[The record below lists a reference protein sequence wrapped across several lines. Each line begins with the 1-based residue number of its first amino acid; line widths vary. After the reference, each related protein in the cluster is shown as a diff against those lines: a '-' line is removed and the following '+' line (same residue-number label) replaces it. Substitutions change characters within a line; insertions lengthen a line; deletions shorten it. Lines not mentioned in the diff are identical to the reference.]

1 MSAYVFVPALVAA
14 LLVGIGA
21 AYLYLQRRSGGGAS
35 AVAAKAQQVMAESE
49 TQAKEKLLEAKEEAV
64 KIRTAA
70 EQEAREYRAQS
81 QQIEKRLLQKE
92 ENLDRKGE
100 DLNRRER
107 EFGDKEKGLE
117 ELRAQLEDH
126 KRQQQLELERVAK
139 MTRQEAQGVLMAQV
153 EQDLRNEVARKVR
166 ESELAARDDSE
177 RRAREIV
184 TESIQRI
191 AADQTAEV
199 SVSVL
204 PLPTDELKGRIIGK
218 EGRNI
223 RALQQATG
231 IDLIVD
237 DTPEA
242 VIISGFDPVRREV
255 ARVALNK
262 LIVDGRIHPA
272 RIEEIVAKS
281 RQEVLQRVKEEGEA
295 AVLEVGLQGLHP
307 EVVRHLGI
315 LRFRTSYGQQVL
327 NHSKEVAFLAAMM
340 ASEIGADVRIAKLS
354 GLLHDIGKAID
365 HEVEG
370 SHAVIGADLLQRHG
384 VPAPVVHAVRAH
396 HYDEEPQTQEA
407 LLLIAADAISAA
419 RPGARRESLEAYV
432 KRLEKLEEIANS
444 FQGVQQSYAI
454 QAGREVRILVKP
466 EQIDQSSA
474 FLVRSGS
481 PWSERPEPSNTR
493 NNAGKIC
500 GCAPGAVRIGLTDR
514 SPAKPQGSPAVGL
527 PSCFCRQL
535 SSELGRVPDPVRRR
549 RGRTSGAGGGQGDPA
564 GAEARAG
571 AAPDR
576 GQRRERRGRVWA
588 HRQASR

>member
-1 MSAYVFVPALVAA
+1 MPVYVFVPALVVA
-14 LLVGIGA
+14 LVAGIAITYMVLRRQQADGA
-21 AYLYLQRRSGGGAS
+21 N
-35 AVAAKAQQVMAESE
+35 AVAARAQQALAEAE

-64 KIRTAA
+64 RIRTAA

-92 ENLDRKGE
+92 ENLDRKSE
-100 DLNRRER
+100 DLTRRER
-107 EFGDKEKGLE
+107 EFSVREKGLDD
-117 ELRAQLEDH
+117 LRAQLEGH
-126 KRQQQLELERVAK
+126 KQQQQLELERVAK
-139 MTRQEAQGVLMAQV
+139 MTQKEAQGVLMEQV
-153 EQDLRNEVARKVR
+153 EQELRNEVARKIR
-166 ESELAARDDSE
+166 ESELAARDESE

-327 NHSKEVAFLAAMM
+327 NHSKEVAYLAAMM
-340 ASEIGADVRIAKLS
+340 ASEIGADVRIAKMS

-396 HYDEEPQTQEA
+396 HYDEEPHSIEA

-444 FQGVQQSYAI
+444 FTGVQQSFAI

-466 EQIDQSSA
+466 EQID
-474 FLVRSGS
+474 
-481 PWSERPEPSNTR
+481 
-493 NNAGKIC
+493 
-500 GCAPGAVRIGLTDR
+500 D
-514 SPAKPQGSPAVGL
+514 
-527 PSCFCRQL
+527 
-535 SSELGRVPDPVRRR
+535 
-549 RGRTSGAGGGQGDPA
+549 SGAQLMARDIAKRIETELSFPGQIRVTVVR
-564 GAEARAG
+564 ETRAVEY
-571 AAPDR
+571 AK
-576 GQRRERRGRVWA
+576 
-588 HRQASR
+588 

>member
-1 MSAYVFVPALVAA
+1 MPVYFVPLLVVA
-14 LLVGIGA
+14 LLAGFGV
-21 AYLYLQRRSGGGAS
+21 AYMLLRNRQGNGAS
-35 AVAAKAQQVMAESE
+35 ALEAKAQQALSEAE
-49 TQAKEKLLEAKEEAV
+49 TQAKEKLLEAKEDAV
-64 KIRTAA
+64 KVRTAA
-70 EQEAREYRAQS
+70 EQEAREYRLQS

-107 EFGDKEKGLE
+107 EFADREKGLDE
-117 ELRAQLEDH
+117 I
-126 KRQQQLELERVAK
+126 K
-139 MTRQEAQGVLMAQV
+139 AQV

-166 ESELAARDDSE
+166 ESELAARDESE

-281 RQEVLQRVKEEGEA
+281 RTEVLQRVKEEGEA

-327 NHSKEVAFLAAMM
+327 NHSKEVAYLAAMM
-340 ASEIGADVRIAKLS
+340 ASEIGADVRISKMS

-396 HYDEEPQTQEA
+396 HYDEEPHSMEA

-466 EQIDQSSA
+466 EQIDDTAAQLMA
-474 FLVRSGS
+474 RDI
-481 PWSERPEPSNTR
+481 
-493 NNAGKIC
+493 AK
-500 GCAPGAVRIGLTDR
+500 RIE
-514 SPAKPQGSPAVGL
+514 
-527 PSCFCRQL
+527 
-535 SSELGRVPDPVRRR
+535 SELSFPGQIRVTVVRE
-549 RGRTSGAGGGQGDPA
+549 T
-564 GAEARAG
+564 RAVEY
-571 AAPDR
+571 AK
-576 GQRRERRGRVWA
+576 
-588 HRQASR
+588 

>member
-1 MSAYVFVPALVAA
+1 MPVYVFVPALVVA
-14 LLVGIGA
+14 LLAGFAA
-21 AYLYLQRRSGGGAS
+21 AYLIAQRRSSNGAT
-35 AVAAKAQQVMAESE
+35 AIEAKAQQALAEAE
-49 TQAKEKLLEAKEEAV
+49 TSAKEKLLEAKEEAV

-70 EQEAREYRAQS
+70 EVEAREYRAQS

-92 ENLDRKGE
+92 ENLDRKNE
-100 DLNRRER
+100 DLARRER
-107 EFGDKEKGLE
+107 EFGTKEKGLD
-117 ELRAQLEDH
+117 ELKAQLEDH
-126 KRQQQLELERVAK
+126 KRQQQLELERVAQ
-139 MTRQEAQGVLMAQV
+139 MTRQEAAGVLMAEV
-153 EQDLRNEVARKVR
+153 EQELRNEVARKIR
-166 ESELAARDDSE
+166 DAELAARDESE

-327 NHSKEVAFLAAMM
+327 NHSKEVAYLAAMM
-340 ASEIGADVRIAKLS
+340 AAEIGADVRIAKLS

-384 VPAPVVHAVRAH
+384 VPAAVVHAVRAH
-396 HYDEEPQTQEA
+396 HYDEEPHSIEA

-444 FQGVQQSYAI
+444 FTGVQQSYAI

-466 EQIDQSSA
+466 EQIDDAAAQLMARDIAKRIETELS
-474 FLVRSGS
+474 FPGQIRVTVVR
-481 PWSERPEPSNTR
+481 ETR
-493 NNAGKIC
+493 
-500 GCAPGAVRIGLTDR
+500 AVEY
-514 SPAKPQGSPAVGL
+514 AK
-527 PSCFCRQL
+527 
-535 SSELGRVPDPVRRR
+535 
-549 RGRTSGAGGGQGDPA
+549 
-564 GAEARAG
+564 
-571 AAPDR
+571 
-576 GQRRERRGRVWA
+576 
-588 HRQASR
+588 

>member
-1 MSAYVFVPALVAA
+1 MPVYVYVLLLVVAA
-14 LLVGIGA
+14 VGLAAGYGVAFALLRR
-21 AYLYLQRRSGGGAS
+21 RRSNGTH
-35 AVAAKAQQVMAESE
+35 VMEVKAQQTLLEAE

-92 ENLDRKGE
+92 ENLDHKGE

-107 EFGDKEKGLE
+107 ELGNQQKALDDIKAKLE
-117 ELRAQLEDH
+117 ESYRDQE
-126 KRQQQLELERVAK
+126 KELQRVAN
-139 MTRQEAQGVLMAQV
+139 MTRQEAQGILMAQV
-153 EQDLRNEVARKVR
+153 EQDLQTEVALKVR
-166 ESELAARDDSE
+166 EAELAARDESE
-177 RRAREIV
+177 RRARAIV
-184 TESIQRI
+184 TEAIQRI

-204 PLPTDELKGRIIGK
+204 PLPNEELKGRIIGR

-231 IDLIVD
+231 IDLIID

-242 VIISGFDPVRREV
+242 VIISGFDPVSREV

-272 RIEEIVAKS
+272 RIEETVARA

-295 AVLEVGLQGLHP
+295 AVLEVGIQGLHP
-307 EVVRHLGI
+307 EIIRHLGI

-327 NHSKEVAFLAAMM
+327 GHSKEVAHLAAMM
-340 ASEIGADVRIAKLS
+340 ASEVGADVRLAKLS

-396 HYDEEPQTQEA
+396 HYDEEPHSIEA
-407 LLLIAADAISAA
+407 VLLIAADAISAA
-419 RPGARRESLEAYV
+419 RPGARRETLDAHI
-432 KRLEKLEEIANS
+432 KRLEKMEEIANS
-444 FQGVQQSYAI
+444 FKGVQQSYAI
-454 QAGREVRILVKP
+454 QAGRGGRVLVP
-466 EQIDQSSA
+466 PDH
-474 FLVRSGS
+474 VHGS
-481 PWSERPEPSNTR
+481 PGRPL
-493 NNAGKIC
+493 
-500 GCAPGAVRIGLTDR
+500 APG
-514 SPAKPQGSPAVGL
+514 
-527 PSCFCRQL
+527 
-535 SSELGRVPDPVRRR
+535 
-549 RGRTSGAGGGQGDPA
+549 
-564 GAEARAG
+564 
-571 AAPDR
+571 
-576 GQRRERRGRVWA
+576 
-588 HRQASR
+588 

>member
-1 MSAYVFVPALVAA
+1 MTGFVFVLALVVVALVA
-14 LLVGIGA
+14 LGIGA
-21 AYLYLQRRSGGGAS
+21 LVAYQVVSRRQSNGHQALELR
-35 AVAAKAQQVMAESE
+35 AQQTVADAE
-49 TQAKEKLLEAKEEAV
+49 TKAKEKLLEAKEEAV
-64 KIRTAA
+64 KIRTTA

-92 ENLDRKGE
+92 ENLDRKSE
-100 DLNRRER
+100 DLNRTER
-107 EFGDKEKGLE
+107 ELANQKKSLDDIK
-117 ELRAQLEDH
+117 AQLEESYR
-126 KRQQQLELERVAK
+126 KQELELQRVAN
-139 MTRQEAQGVLMAQV
+139 MTRQEAQGILMAQV

-166 ESELAARDDSE
+166 ESELAARDESE

-281 RQEVLQRVKEEGEA
+281 RQEVLQRVKEEGEG
-295 AVLEVGLQGLHP
+295 AVLELGLQGLHP

-327 NHSKEVAFLAAMM
+327 NHSKEVAYLAAMM

-370 SHAVIGADLLQRHG
+370 SHAVIGADLLQRHQ

-396 HYDEEPQTQEA
+396 HYDEEPHTIEA

-454 QAGREVRILVKP
+454 QAGREVRILVRP
-466 EQIDQSSA
+466 EQIDDSA
-474 FLVRSGS
+474 AQLMARDI
-481 PWSERPEPSNTR
+481 
-493 NNAGKIC
+493 AK
-500 GCAPGAVRIGLTDR
+500 RIE
-514 SPAKPQGSPAVGL
+514 
-527 PSCFCRQL
+527 
-535 SSELGRVPDPVRRR
+535 SELSFPGQIRVTVVRE
-549 RGRTSGAGGGQGDPA
+549 T
-564 GAEARAG
+564 RAVEY
-571 AAPDR
+571 AK
-576 GQRRERRGRVWA
+576 
-588 HRQASR
+588 

>member
-1 MSAYVFVPALVAA
+1 MPVYLFVLPTAVVA
-14 LLVGIGA
+14 LLVGIGV
-21 AYLYLQRRSGGGAS
+21 AYLYFQRRASDGAS
-35 AVAAKAQQVMAESE
+35 AVEAKAQLAMAEAE

-92 ENLDRKGE
+92 ENLDRKVE
-100 DLNRRER
+100 DLSRREK

-117 ELRAQLEDH
+117 DLRAQLEDH

-166 ESELAARDDSE
+166 ESELAARDESE

-327 NHSKEVAFLAAMM
+327 NHSKEVAYLAAMM

-354 GLLHDIGKAID
+354 GLLHDIGKSID

-384 VPAPVVHAVRAH
+384 VPAAVVHAVRAH
-396 HYDEEPQTQEA
+396 HYDEEPQSQEA

-444 FQGVQQSYAI
+444 FTGVQQSYAI

-466 EQIDQSSA
+466 EQIDDTAAQLMA
-474 FLVRSGS
+474 RDI
-481 PWSERPEPSNTR
+481 
-493 NNAGKIC
+493 AK
-500 GCAPGAVRIGLTDR
+500 RIE
-514 SPAKPQGSPAVGL
+514 
-527 PSCFCRQL
+527 
-535 SSELGRVPDPVRRR
+535 SELSFPGQIRVTVVRE
-549 RGRTSGAGGGQGDPA
+549 T
-564 GAEARAG
+564 RAVEY
-571 AAPDR
+571 AK
-576 GQRRERRGRVWA
+576 
-588 HRQASR
+588 

>member
-1 MSAYVFVPALVAA
+1 MPVYVYVLLVAVAAVA
-14 LLVGIGA
+14 LAGGFGV
-21 AYLYLQRRSGGGAS
+21 AYLLLQRRQSNGS
-35 AVAAKAQQVMAESE
+35 HVLELKAKQTVLDAEQE
-49 TQAKEKLLEAKEEAV
+49 AKEKLLEAKEEAV

-92 ENLDRKGE
+92 ENLDHKGE
-100 DLNRRER
+100 DLNRRE
-107 EFGDKEKGLE
+107 KELGNQQRSLDDIKAKLE
-117 ELRAQLEDH
+117 ESYREQE
-126 KRQQQLELERVAK
+126 KELQRVAN
-139 MTRQEAQGVLMAQV
+139 MTRQEAQGILMAQV

-166 ESELAARDDSE
+166 EAELSARDESE

-281 RQEVLQRVKEEGEA
+281 RQEVLQRVKEEGEG
-295 AVLEVGLQGLHP
+295 AVLELGLQGLHP

-327 NHSKEVAFLAAMM
+327 NHSKEVAYLAAMM

-370 SHAVIGADLLQRHG
+370 SHAVIGADLLQRHS

-396 HYDEEPQTQEA
+396 HYDEEPHTIEA

-466 EQIDQSSA
+466 EQIDDTAAQLMA
-474 FLVRSGS
+474 RDI
-481 PWSERPEPSNTR
+481 
-493 NNAGKIC
+493 AK
-500 GCAPGAVRIGLTDR
+500 RIE
-514 SPAKPQGSPAVGL
+514 
-527 PSCFCRQL
+527 
-535 SSELGRVPDPVRRR
+535 SELSFPGQIRVTVVRE
-549 RGRTSGAGGGQGDPA
+549 T
-564 GAEARAG
+564 RAIEY
-571 AAPDR
+571 AK
-576 GQRRERRGRVWA
+576 
-588 HRQASR
+588 

>member
-1 MSAYVFVPALVAA
+1 MPVYVFVPALVVA
-14 LLVGIGA
+14 LVAGIAITYLV
-21 AYLYLQRRSGGGAS
+21 LRRQQADGAS
-35 AVAAKAQQVMAESE
+35 AVAARSQQVLAEAE

-92 ENLDRKGE
+92 ENLDRKSE

-126 KRQQQLELERVAK
+126 KRLQQLELERVAK

-166 ESELAARDDSE
+166 ESELAARDESE

-295 AVLEVGLQGLHP
+295 AVLEPGLQGLHP

-327 NHSKEVAFLAAMM
+327 NHSKEV
-340 ASEIGADVRIAKLS
+340 
-354 GLLHDIGKAID
+354 
-365 HEVEG
+365 
-370 SHAVIGADLLQRHG
+370 
-384 VPAPVVHAVRAH
+384 
-396 HYDEEPQTQEA
+396 
-407 LLLIAADAISAA
+407 
-419 RPGARRESLEAYV
+419 
-432 KRLEKLEEIANS
+432 
-444 FQGVQQSYAI
+444 
-454 QAGREVRILVKP
+454 
-466 EQIDQSSA
+466 
-474 FLVRSGS
+474 
-481 PWSERPEPSNTR
+481 
-493 NNAGKIC
+493 
-500 GCAPGAVRIGLTDR
+500 
-514 SPAKPQGSPAVGL
+514 
-527 PSCFCRQL
+527 
-535 SSELGRVPDPVRRR
+535 
-549 RGRTSGAGGGQGDPA
+549 
-564 GAEARAG
+564 
-571 AAPDR
+571 
-576 GQRRERRGRVWA
+576 
-588 HRQASR
+588 

>member
-1 MSAYVFVPALVAA
+1 MPVNVLVPLLVVAVAVALAGGFGVAYVV
-14 LLVGIGA
+14 
-21 AYLYLQRRSGGGAS
+21 LQRRQADGGR
-35 AVAAKAQQVMAESE
+35 VLEQRAQQTVLEAE

-70 EQEAREYRAQS
+70 EQEAREYRLQS

-107 EFGDKEKGLE
+107 DLAAQQKSLDDLKAGLE
-117 ELRAQLEDH
+117 ESR
-126 KRQQQLELERVAK
+126 RQQDKELQRVAN
-139 MTRQEAQGVLMAQV
+139 MTRQEAQGILMAQV

-166 ESELAARDDSE
+166 EAELAARDESE

-281 RQEVLQRVKEEGEA
+281 RQEVLQRVKEEGEG
-295 AVLEVGLQGLHP
+295 AVLELGLQGLHA

-327 NHSKEVAFLAAMM
+327 NHSKEVAYLAAMM
-340 ASEIGADVRIAKLS
+340 ASEIGADVRTAKLS

-370 SHAVIGADLLQRHG
+370 SHAVIGADLLQRHN

-396 HYDEEPQTQEA
+396 HYDEEPHTIEA

-466 EQIDQSSA
+466 EQIDDSA
-474 FLVRSGS
+474 AQLMARDI
-481 PWSERPEPSNTR
+481 
-493 NNAGKIC
+493 AK
-500 GCAPGAVRIGLTDR
+500 RIE
-514 SPAKPQGSPAVGL
+514 
-527 PSCFCRQL
+527 
-535 SSELGRVPDPVRRR
+535 SELSFPGQIRVTVVRE
-549 RGRTSGAGGGQGDPA
+549 T
-564 GAEARAG
+564 RAVEY
-571 AAPDR
+571 AK
-576 GQRRERRGRVWA
+576 
-588 HRQASR
+588 

>member
-1 MSAYVFVPALVAA
+1 MPVNVIVL
-14 LLVGIGA
+14 LLVVAVVALAAGA
-21 AYLYLQRRSGGGAS
+21 GVAYLLLSRRQSDGSHALEI
-35 AVAAKAQQVMAESE
+35 KAQQTLLEAE
-49 TQAKEKLLEAKEEAV
+49 TQAKEKLLEAKEDAV
-64 KIRTAA
+64 KVRTAA

-92 ENLDRKGE
+92 ENLDRKAE
-100 DLNRRER
+100 DLNRSER
-107 EFGDKEKGLE
+107 DLGNQKKSLDDIK
-117 ELRAQLEDH
+117 AQLEESY
-126 KRQQQLELERVAK
+126 RQQERELQRVAN
-139 MTRQEAQGVLMAQV
+139 MTRQEAQGILMAQV

-166 ESELAARDDSE
+166 ESELAARDESE

-295 AVLEVGLQGLHP
+295 AVLELGLQGLHP

-327 NHSKEVAFLAAMM
+327 NHSKEVAHLAAMM
-340 ASEIGADVRIAKLS
+340 AAEIGADVRIAKLS

-370 SHAVIGADLLQRHG
+370 SHAVIGADLLQRHA

-396 HYDEEPQTQEA
+396 HYDEEPHTIEA

-466 EQIDQSSA
+466 EQIDDSA
-474 FLVRSGS
+474 AQLMARDI
-481 PWSERPEPSNTR
+481 
-493 NNAGKIC
+493 AK
-500 GCAPGAVRIGLTDR
+500 RIE
-514 SPAKPQGSPAVGL
+514 
-527 PSCFCRQL
+527 
-535 SSELGRVPDPVRRR
+535 SELSFPGQIRVTVVRE
-549 RGRTSGAGGGQGDPA
+549 T
-564 GAEARAG
+564 RAVEY
-571 AAPDR
+571 AK
-576 GQRRERRGRVWA
+576 
-588 HRQASR
+588 

>member
-1 MSAYVFVPALVAA
+1 MPIPVFVLLVVVVPLVALA
-14 LLVGIGA
+14 AGA
-21 AYLYLQRRSGGGAS
+21 AVAYLYVRRNQSNGHS
-35 AVAAKAQQVMAESE
+35 ALELKAQQTVADAETS
-49 TQAKEKLLEAKEEAV
+49 AKEKLLEAKEEAV
-64 KIRTAA
+64 RIRTAA

-100 DLNRRER
+100 DLNRTER
-107 EFGDKEKGLE
+107 ELGNQKKALDDVK
-117 ELRAQLEDH
+117 AQLDESFR
-126 KRQQQLELERVAK
+126 KQELELQRVAN
-139 MTRQEAQGVLMAQV
+139 MTRQEAQGILMAQV

-166 ESELAARDDSE
+166 ESELAARDESE
-177 RRAREIV
+177 RRGREIV
-184 TESIQRI
+184 TEAIQRI

-281 RQEVLQRVKEEGEA
+281 RQEVLQRVKEEGEG
-295 AVLEVGLQGLHP
+295 AVLELGLQGLHP

-327 NHSKEVAFLAAMM
+327 SHSKEVAYLAAMM

-370 SHAVIGADLLQRHG
+370 SHAVIGADLLQRHS

-396 HYDEEPQTQEA
+396 HYDEEPHTIEA

-466 EQIDQSSA
+466 EQIDDSA
-474 FLVRSGS
+474 AQLMARDI
-481 PWSERPEPSNTR
+481 
-493 NNAGKIC
+493 AK
-500 GCAPGAVRIGLTDR
+500 RIE
-514 SPAKPQGSPAVGL
+514 
-527 PSCFCRQL
+527 
-535 SSELGRVPDPVRRR
+535 SELSFPGQIRVTVVRE
-549 RGRTSGAGGGQGDPA
+549 T
-564 GAEARAG
+564 RAVEY
-571 AAPDR
+571 AK
-576 GQRRERRGRVWA
+576 
-588 HRQASR
+588 

>member
-1 MSAYVFVPALVAA
+1 MPVNVFVLLVVAA
-14 LLVGIGA
+14 VALAGGFGA
-21 AYLYLQRRSGGGAS
+21 AYLLLRRQSNGS
-35 AVAAKAQQVMAESE
+35 SVLELKAQQSVVEAE
-49 TQAKEKLLEAKEEAV
+49 TAAKEKLLEAKEEAV
-64 KIRTAA
+64 RIRTTA

-117 ELRAQLEDH
+117 ELRAQLEEN

-139 MTRQEAQGVLMAQV
+139 MTRQEAQGVLMEQV
-153 EQDLRNEVARKVR
+153 EQELRNEVARKVR
-166 ESELAARDDSE
+166 ESELVARDESE

-281 RQEVLQRVKEEGEA
+281 RQEVLQRV
-295 AVLEVGLQGLHP
+295 
-307 EVVRHLGI
+307 
-315 LRFRTSYGQQVL
+315 
-327 NHSKEVAFLAAMM
+327 
-340 ASEIGADVRIAKLS
+340 
-354 GLLHDIGKAID
+354 
-365 HEVEG
+365 
-370 SHAVIGADLLQRHG
+370 
-384 VPAPVVHAVRAH
+384 
-396 HYDEEPQTQEA
+396 
-407 LLLIAADAISAA
+407 
-419 RPGARRESLEAYV
+419 
-432 KRLEKLEEIANS
+432 
-444 FQGVQQSYAI
+444 
-454 QAGREVRILVKP
+454 
-466 EQIDQSSA
+466 
-474 FLVRSGS
+474 
-481 PWSERPEPSNTR
+481 
-493 NNAGKIC
+493 
-500 GCAPGAVRIGLTDR
+500 
-514 SPAKPQGSPAVGL
+514 
-527 PSCFCRQL
+527 
-535 SSELGRVPDPVRRR
+535 
-549 RGRTSGAGGGQGDPA
+549 
-564 GAEARAG
+564 
-571 AAPDR
+571 
-576 GQRRERRGRVWA
+576 
-588 HRQASR
+588 

>member
-21 AYLYLQRRSGGGAS
+21 AYLYLQRRSGDGAS

-81 QQIEKRLLQKE
+81 QQIEKRLLLKE

-107 EFGDKEKGLE
+107 EFGDKEKGLD

-139 MTRQEAQGVLMAQV
+139 MTRQEAQNLLMEQV
-153 EQDLRNEVARKVR
+153 EQDLQTEVARKVR
-166 ESELAARDDSE
+166 EAELAARDESE
-177 RRAREIV
+177 RRARAIV
-184 TESIQRI
+184 TEAIQRI
-191 AADQTAEV
+191 AADQTAET

-204 PLPTDELKGRIIGK
+204 PLPNEEIKGRIIGR

-231 IDLIVD
+231 IDLIID

-242 VIISGFDPVRREV
+242 VVISGFDPVRREV
-255 ARVALNK
+255 ARTTLNK

-272 RIEEIVAKS
+272 RIEDTVAKA

-295 AVLEVGLQGLHP
+295 AVLEVGLQGMHP
-307 EVVRHLGI
+307 ELVRHLGI

-396 HYDEEPQTQEA
+396 HYDEEPHSLEA
-407 LLLIAADAISAA
+407 FLLIAADAISAA
-419 RPGARRESLEAYV
+419 RPGARRETLEAYI

-454 QAGREVRILVKP
+454 QAGREIRILVKP
-466 EQIDQSSA
+466 EQIDDAAAQLMA
-474 FLVRSGS
+474 RDI
-481 PWSERPEPSNTR
+481 
-493 NNAGKIC
+493 AK
-500 GCAPGAVRIGLTDR
+500 RIE
-514 SPAKPQGSPAVGL
+514 
-527 PSCFCRQL
+527 
-535 SSELGRVPDPVRRR
+535 SELSFPGQIRVTVVRE
-549 RGRTSGAGGGQGDPA
+549 T
-564 GAEARAG
+564 RAVEY
-571 AAPDR
+571 AK
-576 GQRRERRGRVWA
+576 
-588 HRQASR
+588 

>member
-1 MSAYVFVPALVAA
+1 
-14 LLVGIGA
+14 
-21 AYLYLQRRSGGGAS
+21 
-35 AVAAKAQQVMAESE
+35 
-49 TQAKEKLLEAKEEAV
+49 
-64 KIRTAA
+64 
-70 EQEAREYRAQS
+70 
-81 QQIEKRLLQKE
+81 
-92 ENLDRKGE
+92 
-100 DLNRRER
+100 
-107 EFGDKEKGLE
+107 
-117 ELRAQLEDH
+117 
-126 KRQQQLELERVAK
+126 
-139 MTRQEAQGVLMAQV
+139 MTRQEAQGILMGQV
-153 EQDLRNEVARKVR
+153 EQELRNEVARKVR

-237 DTPEA
+237 DTTEA

-396 HYDEEPQTQEA
+396 HYDEEPH
-407 LLLIAADAISAA
+407 
-419 RPGARRESLEAYV
+419 
-432 KRLEKLEEIANS
+432 S

-466 EQIDQSSA
+466 EQIDDTAAQLMARDIAKRIETELS
-474 FLVRSGS
+474 FPGQIRVTVVR
-481 PWSERPEPSNTR
+481 ETR
-493 NNAGKIC
+493 
-500 GCAPGAVRIGLTDR
+500 AVEY
-514 SPAKPQGSPAVGL
+514 AK
-527 PSCFCRQL
+527 
-535 SSELGRVPDPVRRR
+535 
-549 RGRTSGAGGGQGDPA
+549 
-564 GAEARAG
+564 
-571 AAPDR
+571 
-576 GQRRERRGRVWA
+576 
-588 HRQASR
+588 